1 MATDL
6 KESHNRRVTLAGQ
19 DETPTIMG
27 APARRQRR
35 LPSVWH
41 NRDFR
46 LLWAGQSVSM
56 LGSQVTSVA
65 VPLLAVVTL
74 HASIAQMGVL
84 GTVIRLPFL
93 LYLVAG
99 VWVDRARRRRIL
111 ISTDLARGILL
122 LSIPLAALT
131 HVLTLSSLYVVAFT
145 VMLLG
150 VWFDIAYLS
159 YVPVLVERGE
169 LTTAN
174 SVMEAS
180 NSAAQIAGNSLGGF
194 LVQLLTAPIAIV
206 ADSLSYFISG
216 VAVWRIRKPE
226 PPPAARQGSGLRDVL
241 SSTAVGI
248 RFVLHNR
255 ILAPLA
261 LAIGIFCLASAA
273 EVALY
278 VFYLAKVLHLGAGII
293 GLTLAA
299 TGPGAAVGAALAGK
313 AQRTLG
319 IGTTIISAL
328 TLFAAAAWLIPLA
341 SADPVVAIPMLMAAA
356 FGMGVGLQLC
366 NTNVITTRQIIAP
379 PELIGRVT
387 ASFRF
392 MAFGT
397 GPFGSILGGLLGST
411 LGARGGLVAAV
422 AGLMLAPAVVLA
434 SPVRR
439 LRHLPEPEHGEE
451 DRRGKGPAPS
461 SNPKEP
467 HRG

>member
-6 KESHNRRVTLAGQ
+6 KESHNQRVTLAGQ
-19 DETPTIMG
+19 DENPTITG
-27 APARRQRR
+27 PAAGRKRH
-35 LPSVWH
+35 LPSVWR
-41 NRDFR
+41 NQDFR

-99 VWVDRARRRRIL
+99 VWVDRARRRGIL

-122 LSIPLAALT
+122 LSIPVAALT
-131 HVLTLSSLYVVAFT
+131 HVLTLPFLFVVAFT

-150 VWFDIAYLS
+150 VWFDTAYLS
-159 YVPVLVERGE
+159 YLPALVERQE

-174 SVMEAS
+174 SVMETS
-180 NSAAQIAGNSLGGF
+180 SSAAQIAGTSLGGL
-194 LVQLLTAPIAIV
+194 LVQLLTAPIAIL
-206 ADSLSYFISG
+206 ADSLSYFVSG
-216 VAVWRIRKPE
+216 FAVWRIRKQE
-226 PPPAARQGSGLRDVL
+226 PPLAARQGSGLRDVL
-241 SSTAVGI
+241 SSTAAGL
-248 RFVLHNR
+248 RFVLHDR

-261 LAIGIFCLASAA
+261 LAIGLFCLAGAA
-273 EVALY
+273 ELALY

-299 TGPGAAVGAALAGK
+299 TGPGAVAGAALAGK
-313 AQRTLG
+313 AQRRLG

-341 SADPVVAIPMLMAAA
+341 PADRVVAVPMLMVAA

-366 NTNVITTRQIIAP
+366 NTNVITTRQLIAP

-397 GPFGSILGGLLGST
+397 GPFGSLLGGLLGTT
-411 LGARGGLVAAV
+411 LGARGGLFAAV
-422 AGLMLAPAVVLA
+422 AGLALAPAVVLA

-439 LRHLPEPEHGEE
+439 LRRLPEQQQ
-451 DRRGKGPAPS
+451 
-461 SNPKEP
+461 PKQ
-467 HRG
+467 